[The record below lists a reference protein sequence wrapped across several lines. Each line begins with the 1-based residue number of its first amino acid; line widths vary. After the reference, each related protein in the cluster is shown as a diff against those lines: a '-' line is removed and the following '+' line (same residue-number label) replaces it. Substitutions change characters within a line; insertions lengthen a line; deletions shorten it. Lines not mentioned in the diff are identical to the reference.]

1 MRMSMRKN
9 ICLGVC
15 ATLAFAVSVCA
26 QEYKI
31 NKVGSNEE
39 QSFNVFLNQ
48 IAVTQAA
55 AGSWI
60 DVTPVVPDGKV
71 FKGFTVYDEYGMFPN
86 QQRVSTTTKEDTRF
100 LMPDHDV
107 YVKASY
113 ETLRYYL
120 IVNSTDNGKVLVTFD
135 DRTRDRTKPGTKV
148 TVTPNPADG
157 YTVESI
163 VVSKK
168 QEDSVLV
175 DCVKDP
181 ERSDGSCNF
190 DMPHFDVVVSAN
202 FVSLTASSSSAE
214 VVSSSS
220 AIASSSSV
228 VESSSAAAPASS
240 SDVAPASSSV
250 ESSSSVAPASS
261 SSVVV
266 ASSSSVAPS
275 SSSAV
280 PASSSAV
287 VASSSSVAPASS
299 SSVVASSSSV
309 APASSAVASSS
320 STAPASSSS
329 VKASSSS
336 AAPASSSSVK
346 ASSSSAAPASSS
358 SVKASS
364 SSAKPASSSSVKA
377 SSSSAKPASSSSVK
391 ASSSSAKLASSS
403 SVKASSSSAKPASSS
418 SKKNSS
424 SSVADVVVESVATEE
439 DLPSCTVKREN
450 MTYYVSTLKAVFVCK
465 SRMWSRYNPGPNFIP
480 TIARTPKFAA
490 VVNGRSLQISGAT
503 VGSQVSLF
511 DLQGRVMYNGRAESA
526 NFTMSVVRSGTF
538 LLRVG
543 TQQKVINIR

>member
-1 MRMSMRKN
+1 MRKN

-148 TVTPNPADG
+148 TVTPNSADG

-175 DCVKDP
+175 DCVKDSD
-181 ERSDGSCNF
+181 RSDGSCNF

-320 STAPASSSS
+320 S
-329 VKASSSS
+329 
-336 AAPASSSSVK
+336 
-346 ASSSSAAPASSS
+346 AAPASSS

-364 SSAKPASSSSVKA
+364 SSAKP
-377 SSSSAKPASSSSVK
+377 
-391 ASSSSAKLASSS
+391 ASSS

>member
-181 ERSDGSCNF
+181 ERTDGSCNF

-320 STAPASSSS
+320 S
-329 VKASSSS
+329 

-377 SSSSAKPASSSSVK
+377 SSSSAKP
-391 ASSSSAKLASSS
+391 ASSS